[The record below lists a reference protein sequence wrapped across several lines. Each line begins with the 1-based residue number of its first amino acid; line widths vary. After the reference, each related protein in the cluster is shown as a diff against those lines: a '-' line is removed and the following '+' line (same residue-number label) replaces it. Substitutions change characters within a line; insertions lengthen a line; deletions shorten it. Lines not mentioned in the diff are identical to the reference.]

1 MQRAGLSDFLA
12 DRATSRVEKWML
24 TEQRKAYKWSGGLS
38 RSSWWL
44 VARNDDGQ
52 LEVLTLDGGDTLP
65 VFSGEDEAELFLCL
79 RETHGWE
86 AHESSAEELVFVLSG
101 PSSQAGLVA
110 LDPSVELFD
119 ARAGGSPGLSRE
131 GFLEWIVS
139 RSL

>member
-1 MQRAGLSDFLA
+1 MQRAGLSDLLA
-12 DRATSRVEKWML
+12 DRATSRMEKRVL

-65 VFSGEDEAELFLCL
+65 VFSGEGEAELFLCL